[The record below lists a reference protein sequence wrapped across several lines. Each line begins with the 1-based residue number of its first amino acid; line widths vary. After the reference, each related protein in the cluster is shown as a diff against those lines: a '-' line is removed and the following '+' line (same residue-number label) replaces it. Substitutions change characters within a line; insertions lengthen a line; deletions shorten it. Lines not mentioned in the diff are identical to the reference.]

1 MKKKSKNRPAAR
13 KSEFADFLIAAASL
27 VFIFSMI
34 FAVSSWREEQTVY
47 RTSKE
52 SLYYDIMEEDYA
64 SLAEV
69 YCREYAGGAEMPE
82 KTEAYLSVGRYYYA
96 AMMADAAD
104 GARKAFFEEE
114 KQKAVEKMG
123 EFAEE
128 AGRIDGILAANKIG

>member
-1 MKKKSKNRPAAR
+1 MKKKSKNRPAAKER
-13 KSEFADFLIAAASL
+13 EFADFLIAAASL

-34 FAVSSWREEQTVY
+34 FAVSSWREEQMVY

-104 GARKAFFEEE
+104 GAAEQERCEHRCTEPQRYADARKFHSQTNGTQDF
-114 KQKAVEKMG
+114 
-123 EFAEE
+123 
-128 AGRIDGILAANKIG
+128 